1 MCTISP
7 CKFVVTATRRLGMKI
22 RKGDQ
27 VVIDTDA
34 APTKGCYVVCGD
46 GRLERWKGQAV
57 FHGVAV
63 AVQRSLGLKA

>member
-1 MCTISP
+1 MCQISA
-7 CKFVVTATRRLGMKI
+7 CRFVVTATRRIGIKI

-27 VVIDTDA
+27 VVIDTDV

-46 GRLERWKGQAV
+46 GRLERWRGQPQ

-63 AVQRSLGLKA
+63 AVQRPLGDS